1 MLEVVSYFIGKNDT
15 KVDFQNKR
23 VADGI
28 SAKLMYRWDWRRKNL
43 LYEGLSKYLLAIY
56 PL

>member
-15 KVDFQNKR
+15 KVDFQTER

-28 SAKLMYRWDWRRKNL
+28 SAKLMYR
-43 LYEGLSKYLLAIY
+43 
-56 PL
+56 

>member
-15 KVDFQNKR
+15 KVDCQNER

-28 SAKLMYRWDWRRKNL
+28 SAKLMYR
-43 LYEGLSKYLLAIY
+43 
-56 PL
+56 